1 MKDLFIE
8 VAERS
13 EWRNVQTKRFVIA
26 NGDTVNL
33 EYDAKIGKVYCYLFD
48 GRTGRLKKSTSMN
61 FRSVE
66 NVNRNI
72 NNIVLRLTK
81 MEY

>member
-1 MKDLFIE
+1 MKGQMIE
-8 VAERS
+8 TAERS
-13 EWRNVQTKRFVIA
+13 EWRDVQVKKFAIA
-26 NGDTVNL
+26 NGDTVYL